1 MSCPVRELE
10 HAFWCKGEIEDVSK
24 ISLGFDQRDFLI
36 VDFPLKP
43 LNIVRLGRGEDKF
56 VASGSEDPREGNSE
70 RNVPLSSDVE
80 PKLQMMFPLP
90 LS

>member
-10 HAFWCKGEIEDVSK
+10 HAFRCKGEIEDVSQ

-36 VDFPLKP
+36 VDFPLKS

-56 VASGSEDPREGNSE
+56 VASGSKDPREGNSE
-70 RNVPLSSDVE
+70 RNVPLSSNVE